1 MSCQAGTRLGA
12 MRFGHELGTLST
24 QSVIQ
29 GAIAAQGAGYV
40 PTPSKSHFNKL
51 YVRGGRQVKDEAQRC
66 VYSRPTSE

>member
-51 YVRGGRQVKDEAQRC
+51 LGDC
-66 VYSRPTSE
+66 VIPMFEKHGYRDLKTSKC